1 MGPVATHLLFFPYS
15 HYIRAITCFE
25 ESVMENK
32 ERHYA
37 QYLDHYMGSFDRTG
51 QANFI
56 SFRPIPSMVTIET
69 IVEDFMELFYPGR
82 SGQRVLT
89 NEGIREELALLLNK
103 CGAALEKQ
111 IYLAFFH
118 TNPLNLA
125 DEEVAPY
132 QEIALEIVNKL
143 FRALP
148 DLRRMMKEDALSAYE
163 GDPAATSVGEI
174 LIAYPGVRA
183 LTIHRIAHFLYREEV
198 PLVPRM
204 LSETVHKQ
212 TGIDIHPGADIGRC
226 LFIDH
231 GTGVVIGETSQ
242 IGNQV
247 KIYQGVTLGALS
259 FPKDQR
265 GELIRGAKR
274 HPTLKDKVTIY
285 ANATLLGDITVG
297 ENAVIGSNTWIRN
310 DVPANRIVQNKE
322 PEVVIRELSPEK
334 VSTKECDN

>member
-1 MGPVATHLLFFPYS
+1 
-15 HYIRAITCFE
+15 
-25 ESVMENK
+25 MENK
-32 ERHYA
+32 ERHYS
-37 QYLDHYMGSFDRTG
+37 QYLDHYLESFDRSG

-56 SFRPIPSMVTIET
+56 SFRPIPSMVKIEE

-82 SGQRVLT
+82 SGERLLT
-89 NEGIREELALLLNK
+89 NDGIRQEISNLLDK
-103 CGAALEKQ
+103 CGSELEKQ

-118 TNPLNLA
+118 TNPLNLG
-125 DEEVAPY
+125 DEEVEPY
-132 QEIALEIVNKL
+132 QEIAAGIVNKL

-148 DLRRMMKEDALSAYE
+148 DLRRMMKEDAVSAYE
-163 GDPAATSVGEI
+163 GDPAATSVREI

-204 LSETVHKQ
+204 LGETVHKQ
-212 TGIDIHPGADIGRC
+212 TGIDIHPGAEIGRC

-231 GTGVVIGETSQ
+231 GTGVVIGETTK

-259 FPKDQR
+259 FPKDVR

-274 HPTLKDKVTIY
+274 HPTIKDKVTIY
-285 ANATLLGDITVG
+285 ANATILGDISIG

-310 DVPANRIVQNKE
+310 DIPANRIVQNKE
-322 PEVVIRELSPEK
+322 PEVIMKKLSPDK
-334 VSTKECDN
+334 VSTKECD